1 VQFRQLRYFVKIVE
15 AGSFSRAAAS
25 IHISQPALSKRIAEL
40 EDELGVG
47 LLHRTA
53 RGVTPTSA
61 GDVLYEQSVK
71 LIRQM
76 DDLPTLLQAR
86 QGEAQGMVCFGMS
99 STMAPTVTGRLVELC
114 KTALPQVTLRFVIAD
129 SHSLREKVLAN
140 TVELAIVFE
149 DGPVNGF
156 TREVLFRQ
164 RLHLAG
170 RKEADVAAST
180 TLASIATL
188 PLMLPSPT
196 NVLRQ
201 ALDSRMAAIGLSVA
215 PIAESDLFDVHIAA
229 VESGLCYTVLPT
241 ASFAVITGR
250 DGIAT
255 APIEPPIFLTACLI
269 ANRDRPLASAA
280 QAVGSQLKALV
291 RSRLPDFAGAEW
303 LDDEP

>member
-1 VQFRQLRYFVKIVE
+1 MQFRQLRYFVKIVE